1 MSSLDNLRKAA
12 KRWLRE
18 LRAGDAVAIARL
30 QRVFPRAL
38 PTPGLRDVQHALAL
52 ERGFPSW
59 PALKQRVME
68 AEWGSSRQ
76 AQEPA
81 LTALFEAA
89 GKGDIERVVEIADAT
104 PELVSQ
110 RGLLGQSG
118 LRTAL
123 HFGVKHEAVVRALLE
138 RGADPNVRDE
148 GDNAMP
154 LHFAAENQ
162 DFAIIRLLVQHGAD
176 VIGTGDMHEL
186 DIIGWACCWDY
197 RAPNKEI
204 VDYLLAHGAKHHIFS
219 AVTMGEVEAI
229 RVLVEQDRGQLARR
243 MDQTNMHRAPLHQAV
258 IKQQPRSLAELI
270 DLGADLE
277 ALDQAGLTALDQAA
291 LDGHQAI
298 AQLLIER
305 GAIVRLPTA
314 VSLNRVE
321 DIDRL
326 IRDEPDALKPGQ
338 RFGTLIVRASR
349 HSTGAVIEK
358 LIQLGALVNVSDE
371 QDTAVDRT
379 KGYTPLHAAA
389 FHGNEDA
396 VRVLL
401 KHGADVNAREEKYD
415 SAAAG
420 WANYA
425 GHRHIRDLILREPID
440 IFQAIEFDVT
450 ERIPQLLKT
459 DREALQRR
467 LRGYT
472 PLAWAASRNNIE
484 AARFLIGEGAELGL
498 TPDQEARLAG
508 EDGFKVVSRLL
519 NGRVQPAA
527 IISIQSEADRLTTF
541 VEAATWDH
549 ETHGKGDHRMNDR
562 AAQRLLLQRPEMA
575 RHSLYTAIVCGDLA
589 EVLRIVADDPAAAT
603 QRGGPRGWTPL
614 LYLCYTRFSYPPAVE
629 NAVTIA
635 TALLDRGANPNDYY
649 MAGHAR
655 YSALVGV
662 AREGEQDAPPHPR
675 RDELFKLLLE
685 RGARMYDIQVLYNT
699 HFSGDVLWWLKLVH
713 GHAMAMGRQVDWS
726 DPDWPMFDMGGY
738 GSGARFLLSI
748 AIRKRDVVLARW
760 LLEHGA
766 NPNASPPQ
774 ARGLSKRSL
783 YEEAQREG
791 ASEIAE
797 LLRRFGAAVTPT
809 VIEEGEDRFVLACL
823 RLDRSLAQR
832 LLAEHPEYLASPVAM
847 FEAAS
852 RDRADAL
859 ELLVGLGA
867 SVDVRDSDNTRP
879 LHHAAG
885 ANALAAAKFLVD
897 CGAEIDPRER
907 RYDAAPI
914 GWAAHG
920 DHHRMV
926 DFLSGYSRNIWTLS
940 VRGYVDRVRQILS
953 DDPSLAKSTSADG
966 ITPLWWLPDNE
977 DEALE
982 IVDLLIAQGADP
994 AARSTRGTTAADW
1007 AEKRGMTRVVTRLK
1021 GDNPRFRG

>member
-1 MSSLDNLRKAA
+1 
-12 KRWLRE
+12 
-18 LRAGDAVAIARL
+18 
-30 QRVFPRAL
+30 
-38 PTPGLRDVQHALAL
+38 
-52 ERGFPSW
+52 
-59 PALKQRVME
+59 
-68 AEWGSSRQ
+68 
-76 AQEPA
+76 
-81 LTALFEAA
+81 
-89 GKGDIERVVEIADAT
+89 
-104 PELVSQ
+104 
-110 RGLLGQSG
+110 
-118 LRTAL
+118 
-123 HFGVKHEAVVRALLE
+123 
-138 RGADPNVRDE
+138 
-148 GDNAMP
+148 
-154 LHFAAENQ
+154 
-162 DFAIIRLLVQHGAD
+162 
-176 VIGTGDMHEL
+176 
-186 DIIGWACCWDY
+186 
-197 RAPNKEI
+197 
-204 VDYLLAHGAKHHIFS
+204 
-219 AVTMGEVEAI
+219 
-229 RVLVEQDRGQLARR
+229 
-243 MDQTNMHRAPLHQAV
+243 MDQTNKHRTPLHQAV
-258 IKQQPRSLAELI
+258 MKQQLRSLVELL

-291 LDGHQAI
+291 LDGDQAI

-305 GAIVRLPTA
+305 GAVVRLPAA

-321 DIDRL
+321 DIERL
-326 IRDEPDALKPGQ
+326 LRNEPDALKPGQ
-338 RFGTLIVRASR
+338 RFGTLIVRAAR
-349 HSTGAVIEK
+349 HSAGTVVEK
-358 LIQLGALVNVSDE
+358 LIQLGASVNVRDE
-371 QDTAVDRT
+371 QATAIDQT
-379 KGYTPLHAAA
+379 QGYTPLHAAA

-401 KHGADVNAREEKYD
+401 KHGADVNAREEKYG
-415 SAAAG
+415 AAPAG

-440 IFQAIEFDVT
+440 IFQAIEFEVT

-472 PLAWAASRNNIE
+472 PLASAAGRNNIE

-498 TPDQEARLAG
+498 TPDQEARLADEAG
-508 EDGFKVVSRLL
+508 YKAVLKLLDARAHPSDIVSIASDSD
-519 NGRVQPAA
+519 RV
-527 IISIQSEADRLTTF
+527 SIF
-541 VEAATWDH
+541 VQAATWDH
-549 ETHGKGDHRMNDR
+549 ETHGKGDHRMYDR

-589 EVLRIVADDPAAAT
+589 QVLRIVADDPAAAT
-603 QRGGPRGWTPL
+603 QRGGPRDWTPL

-635 TALLDRGANPNDYY
+635 TALLDHGANPNDHY

-675 RDELFKLLLE
+675 RDELFKLLLD

-713 GHAMAMGRQVDWS
+713 AHAMAMGRQVDWN
-726 DPDWPMFDMGGY
+726 DPDWAMFDMGGY

-748 AIRKRDVVLARW
+748 AIRKQDVVLARW

-766 NPNASPPQ
+766 NPNATPLQ

-791 ASEIAE
+791 ATEIAE

-809 VIEEGEDRFVLACL
+809 VTEEGEDQFVGACL

-832 LLAEHPEYLASPVAM
+832 LLAAHPEYLTSPVAM
-847 FEAAS
+847 FEAAT

-867 SVDVRDSDNTRP
+867 SVDVRDSHNTRP
-879 LHHAAG
+879 LHHAAA
-885 ANALAAAKFLVD
+885 ANALAAAQFLVD
-897 CGAEIDPRER
+897 RGAEIDPRER

-926 DFLSGYSRNIWTLS
+926 DLLSRYSRNIWTLS
-940 VRGYVDRVRQILS
+940 SQGYVDRVRQILS

-966 ITPLWWLPDNE
+966 VTPLWWLPDDE
-977 DEALE
+977 DKALE
-982 IVDLLIAQGADP
+982 IVDLLMAQGADP
-994 AARSTRGTTAADW
+994 AARSKRGTTAADW
-1007 AEKRGMTRVVTRLK
+1007 AEKRGMTQVVTRLK
-1021 GDNPRFRG
+1021 EANPRFRPTSAGHDV